1 MAAKLLQF
9 PLPDDT
15 FDLFD
20 YARVPVASRR
30 RRSSRRLVS
39 GSPSERWIPVITDDW
54 PERIHVSDAE
64 IDVFEAQFGDLLD
77 DLFKPGK

>member
-1 MAAKLLQF
+1 MAAKLFQF

-20 YARVPVASRR
+20 YVRAPVASRR
-30 RRSSRRLVS
+30 RRRSRRLPP
-39 GSPSERWIPVITDDW
+39 GSPGERWTPVITDDW
-54 PERIHVSDAE
+54 PEHIYVSDAE

-77 DLFKPGK
+77 DLFNPGK